1 MELSRPA
8 RFCWA
13 SFQPDGIIHF
23 LLLGGPPGYRLAI
36 WLAVTPSAFPS
47 SSARIISSTRDAVIL
62 AWPSGTPDVDGS
74 ATAGSVFGRCGGGPA
89 GCSPVPPCFAGGV
102 SPSDASW
109 SSSLSENSLSDRTT
123 LERFSGGPAGC
134 SAERRCFAGG
144 VSPSDAS
151 RSSSLSENSLSD
163 RTTLERFSGGPA
175 RCLPLPRCVS
185 GGASPS
191 DASRSSS
198 WSENSLSD
206 RTTLERFNGGL
217 ARCLPLPPSSSLPD
231 DSERS
236 ERVSS
241 YEASSRSS
249 ASDSDR
255 PGNGER
261 SSSRSTTRATGKP
274 ARPGTGVSVPRSRDG
289 PATALPCA
297 RDGRKRSG
305 TFTLNAVT
313 RRN

>member
-89 GCSPVPPCFAGGV
+89 GCSPVPP
-102 SPSDASW
+102 
-109 SSSLSENSLSDRTT
+109 
-123 LERFSGGPAGC
+123 
-134 SAERRCFAGG
+134 CFAGG

-274 ARPGTGVSVPRSRDG
+274 ARPRTGV
-289 PATALPCA
+289 
-297 RDGRKRSG
+297 
-305 TFTLNAVT
+305 
-313 RRN
+313 